1 MLSEDRHII
10 SRAAEQQAAAQPQCQ
25 WAGQRH
31 GGVAFPWEWSSG
43 LDIWTL
49 ASERAYGWRLAGGPV
64 RRCCASTR
72 NTRDGEAIIGPRLQ
86 APTKPPTTPVSA
98 MPSPSAGQTAI
109 PPTTAHAT
117 AWFLCLCLGTATSP
131 QLVTRQRGGTRQEHT
146 GK

>member
-72 NTRDGEAIIGPRLQ
+72 ECVFSSRFFFLGYYSTFVYIYPLVFNHGLIRVQKIRL
-86 APTKPPTTPVSA
+86 VVFY
-98 MPSPSAGQTAI
+98 QT
-109 PPTTAHAT
+109 
-117 AWFLCLCLGTATSP
+117 
-131 QLVTRQRGGTRQEHT
+131 V
-146 GK
+146 